1 MQIEHHEFL
10 VKASF
15 DPVLSELREK
25 MDALEKSMQ
34 AVLSSAARELGDN
47 INYYIQLNKRRK
59 FTVKIRGCVFKQ
71 CWLYEETL

>member
-1 MQIEHHEFL
+1 MHILCIVNVQIDNHEFL

-34 AVLSSAARELGDN
+34 AVLNSAANELG
-47 INYYIQLNKRRK
+47 NYSTNTHSCI
-59 FTVKIRGCVFKQ
+59 
-71 CWLYEETL
+71 

>member
-1 MQIEHHEFL
+1 MSEQIDHHEFL

-34 AVLSSAARELGDN
+34 AVLSGAARELGDR
-47 INYYIQLNKRRK
+47 Q
-59 FTVKIRGCVFKQ
+59 KIICSSHV
-71 CWLYEETL
+71 